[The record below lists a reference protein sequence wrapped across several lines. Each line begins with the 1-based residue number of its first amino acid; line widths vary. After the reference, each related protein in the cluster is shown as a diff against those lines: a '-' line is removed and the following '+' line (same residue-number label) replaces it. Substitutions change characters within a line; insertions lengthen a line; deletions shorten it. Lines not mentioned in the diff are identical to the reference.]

1 MSEGVI
7 QLPIVPVAD
16 CWNSIGVKGD
26 RSCPKL
32 KDVTHCHNCDV
43 FAAAARVFLDR
54 QAPANYLL
62 EATQAFSRS
71 TDSKPAESLSV
82 LVFEV
87 GDQLLAID
95 TKAVVEVTSP
105 RRAHRIGHR
114 SGRIFSGI
122 VNIHGQ
128 LELCCSLIGLLQVEG
143 VASEAKTSQRMLL
156 VEHDGLRWS
165 FEVGAVHGVHRFQAA
180 DVSPLP
186 ATSQQDAASYMQCVL
201 RFGERRVGKLD
212 LNKTFRALE
221 GNLR

>member
-1 MSEGVI
+1 MSEGVTR
-7 QLPIVPVAD
+7 LPVASEPVVD

-32 KDVTHCHNCDV
+32 KDVTHCHNCAV
-43 FAAAARVFLDR
+43 FADAARVFLDR
-54 QAPANYLL
+54 PAPAGYLA
-62 EATQAFSRS
+62 EATEAFARS
-71 TDSKPAESLSV
+71 SELKPADSLSV

-128 LELCCSLIGLLQVEG
+128 LEL
-143 VASEAKTSQRMLL
+143 L

-165 FEVGAVHGVHRFQAA
+165 FEVGVVHGVHRFEAA
-180 DVSPLP
+180 DQSPLP
-186 ATSQQDAASYMQCVL
+186 ATSQHDVASYMQCVL
-201 RFGERRVGKLD
+201 
-212 LNKTFRALE
+212 
-221 GNLR
+221 